1 MNDRVRQWLGV
12 VRRWIDR
19 QEWIQR
25 HRVILVSSVS
35 TIVLFTT
42 VVSMSLNIVNSG
54 SEAFAET
61 RDGREAPAAR
71 PKQRAASESRQKN
84 TTPDKAT
91 PDKAT
96 PDKATRRNKLRA
108 RRAAWDHA
116 SASQPTDS

>member
-19 QEWIQR
+19 QEWIPR

-42 VVSMSLNIVNSG
+42 VVSMSLNVVNSG

-96 PDKATRRNKLRA
+96 RRNKLRA
-108 RRAAWDHA
+108 RRAARDHA